1 MNLLNNM
8 KVGSRV
14 FLIVVVLLAL
24 TGIVAAVGLVK
35 MNSIGNE
42 LQSIADQD
50 LPLTTAITEISER
63 QLELGTSFERGF
75 RLGEKGDKAGL
86 QHAMEEVKGKGA
98 ESGTKIRDAEKIA
111 TEALQHA
118 TTVDERREFEGILGE
133 LKGLEKEHDDVETIA
148 SRCFELLSAN
158 NLREADSVCSK
169 VSKEADDV
177 DRKISGLRSTI
188 GKFTDDAAHRADQ
201 DEHSGLLFILIV
213 SGTGMVV
220 GFVLG
225 MLVTKSVTNSLLN
238 VRIIADNVTAASLEL
253 SSTAE
258 EVSQGA
264 SEQAAAVEEST
275 ASVEE
280 MSATIRQNRENAQQT
295 EQIAVLVATDS
306 DESGKAV
313 TQTVAAMKQIA
324 AKISIIEEIAR
335 QTNLLAL
342 NAAIEAARAGEHG
355 KGFAVVAAEVR
366 KLAERSQQ
374 AAAEISDLST
384 SSVAVADKAGVM
396 LAKIMPDIQKT
407 ATLVQEIAAAS
418 VEQSAGIDQISQ
430 GMQQL
435 DMVVQQNSSVSE
447 EMAATA
453 EELSAQADELQGV
466 IASLIDLKG
475 GGGAQ
480 PKRVTTRTTRVA
492 HFSAKKSLSAPAT
505 ATGGARL
512 HLGQGSDKGDDLDK
526 DFERV

>member
-1 MNLLNNM
+1 MNLLNKM

-14 FLIVVVLLAL
+14 FLIVVVLLVL
-24 TGIVAAVGLVK
+24 TGVVAAVGLVK
-35 MNSIGNE
+35 MNQIGGE
-42 LQSIADQD
+42 LQSIAERD
-50 LPLTTAITEISER
+50 LPLTTAITEIAER
-63 QLELGTSFERGF
+63 QLQIGILFERGY
-75 RLGEKGDKAGL
+75 RQGENGNKAGL
-86 QHAMEEVKGKGA
+86 QHALDEIKRIGNETGA
-98 ESGTKIRDAEKIA
+98 KLQEAEKIA
-111 TEALQHA
+111 EGALNHA
-118 TTVDERREFEGILGE
+118 QDGDERREFEKVLGE
-133 LKGLEKEHDDVETIA
+133 LKVVEKEHDEVEEHTTK
-148 SRCFELLSAN
+148 CFELLASG
-158 NLREADSVCSK
+158 NLREAEPLCDK
-169 VSKEADDV
+169 VSKEAEDV
-177 DRKISGLRSTI
+177 DHKIVGILNEV
-188 GKFTDDAAHRADQ
+188 GKFTQAAALQ
-201 DEHSGLLFILIV
+201 AEKDEQAGLRIILFV
-213 SGTGMVV
+213 TVASMVTG
-220 GFVLG
+220 FSLG

-238 VRIIADNVTAASLEL
+238 VRIIADNVTAASQEL

-295 EQIAVLVATDS
+295 EQIAVLAAKDTE
-306 DESGKAV
+306 ESGKAV
-313 TQTVAAMKQIA
+313 TQTVSAMKQIA

-374 AAAEISDLST
+374 AAAEISELSA
-384 SSVAVADKAGVM
+384 SSVAVADKAGTM

-418 VEQSAGIDQISQ
+418 VEQSAGIDQISE

-435 DMVVQQNSSVSE
+435 DTVVQQNSSVSE

-453 EELSAQADELQGV
+453 EELSAQADELQAV
-466 IASLIDLKG
+466 IAALIDTKAG
-475 GGGAQ
+475 GGQ
-480 PKRVTTRTTRVA
+480 PRRPRTSAAKVA
-492 HFSAKKSLSAPAT
+492 HYGSKKPLTAPSPS
-505 ATGGARL
+505 TGGARL
-512 HLGQGSDKGDDLDK
+512 QLGQRADKSDDLDQ
-526 DFERV
+526 DFERM